1 MQTTGQVRSI
11 VQDIETG
18 KLIVSFVIDSPNVDL
33 SGGDT
38 LDITATRHKEKR
50 SLNAN
55 SYFHKLVQLIAAAV
69 GSSNTEVKNRLI
81 REYGAFMYEDDGN
94 IPTYSVKFKYAEK
107 VLNYENMHFKPIG
120 FEGEFVKM
128 ALMKGSHLYST
139 GEMSRLID
147 GTVSEAKELGIETMT
162 PAELERLKAGWNTGQ
177 KNV

>member
-1 MQTTGQVRSI
+1 MQTTGQVKSI

-18 KLIVSFVIDSPNVDL
+18 KLIVSFVIDSPHVEL

-81 REYGAFMYEDDGN
+81 REYGAFLYEDDGN

-139 GEMSRLID
+139 IEMSRLID

>member
-1 MQTTGQVRSI
+1 MQTTGKLTGIVR
-11 VQDIETG
+11 DLETG
-18 KLIVSFVIDSPNVDL
+18 KLIVSFIVDTPQIDL
-33 SGGDT
+33 KGGDT
-38 LDITATRHKEKR
+38 LDITAERHKEKR

-81 REYGAFMYEDDGN
+81 REYGAFLYEDDGN
-94 IPTYSVKFKYAEK
+94 IPTYYVKFKYAEK

-162 PAELERLKAGWNTGQ
+162 PAELERLKAGWNTEQ
-177 KNV
+177 NTV